1 MKGLLNG
8 SLGVEGETG
17 IDLSG
22 DLSWDNLQDLLS
34 ELDEETVKSGIDL
47 VVNGATVL
55 LSVLDGGINKWCV
68 LLLLCGGEDE
78 GWVGG
83 GVLWLVRGNGG
94 KVTGVGDD
102 GLEALAV

>member
-1 MKGLLNG
+1 MKGLVNG

-47 VVNGATVL
+47 VVDGATVL

-94 KVTGVGDD
+94 KVTRVGDD
-102 GLEALAV
+102 GLEALSV